1 MITLTKDQVMLL
13 HKMIYE
19 RYGGA
24 YGVLDEGM
32 LDSALQVPFATYA
45 GEEMITGDKEKIVR
59 LAYGLIKDHP
69 FRDGNKRIGALVLL
83 TLLKLNGYPLKTLD
97 NELSEMIMDIAASR
111 RDDTDL
117 LRWVNRSCE
126 DTM

>member
-1 MITLTKDQVMLL
+1 MITLNKDQVMLL
-13 HKMIYE
+13 HKTIYE

-24 YGVLDEGM
+24 YGVLDDGM
-32 LDSALQVPFATYA
+32 LDSALRVPFATFE
-45 GEEMITGDKEKIVR
+45 GDELIPGDKEKIVR
-59 LAYGLIKDHP
+59 LAYGLIKNHP
-69 FRDGNKRIGALVLL
+69 FRDGNKRMGALVLL
-83 TLLKLNGYPLKTLD
+83 TLLKLNGYPLKTSN

-111 RDDTDL
+111 KDDTDL

>member
-1 MITLTKDQVMLL
+1 MIVLTMDQVMLL
-13 HKMIYE
+13 HKMIHE

-45 GEEMITGDKEKIVR
+45 GEELIPGDKEKIVR

-83 TLLKLNGYPLKTLD
+83 TLMKLNGYPLKTSD

-117 LRWVNRSCE
+117 LRWVNRLCE